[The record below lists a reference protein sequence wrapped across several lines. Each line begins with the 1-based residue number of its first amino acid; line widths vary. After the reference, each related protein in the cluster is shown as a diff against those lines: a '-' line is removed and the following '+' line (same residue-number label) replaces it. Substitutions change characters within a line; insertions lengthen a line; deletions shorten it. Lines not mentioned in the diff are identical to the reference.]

1 MNCDEWSNM
10 SASTL
15 RVASDIGGTFTDIV
29 CYEMDAETGDLRAIR
44 TEKAHTTPPHFEEG
58 VLNALTKAE
67 IDVSDV
73 DEFFANGTTV
83 VINAITERRGVK
95 TALITT
101 RGFRDVLEIARGDRP
116 DFFNIRYHKPPPFVP
131 RHLRLEI
138 SERIDHQ
145 GQVLVPLALG
155 ELPALVSLLKAQ
167 GVEAVGVCLL
177 NAYANTAHEQ
187 ALVEALEQAWP
198 EVIVVA
204 SHQVTRLW
212 REYERTNTTVLSAYV
227 RPIAQ
232 RYLDGLQSKLRDR
245 GLRGSL
251 YIMKSNGGIDT
262 LAAARATPITI
273 VESGPASGV
282 LAAAALG
289 RLIGERNVIAL
300 DIGGTTAKCS
310 LVDDGRVQVV
320 NTYYIDRSR
329 LSGGYPLL
337 VSVVDIVEI
346 GNGGGSIAWLDTQG
360 KLHVGPR
367 SAGAV
372 PGPVAYGKGGIEPTT
387 TDANLLTGR
396 INQVSFC
403 GGELDADMAGVRAAF
418 SRLGDRLGRSAEEA
432 ARGVIRIANNNMVN
446 ALRLVSI
453 NRGYDPRD
461 FVLFAFGG
469 GGALHAVTLARE
481 LNIPKVV
488 IPPHSAVFS
497 AWGMLMSDLRR
508 DWVLTQPTALT
519 AGQMSTVN
527 RNVLELERL
536 AAEAFSSSGYEAAQ
550 LRFER
555 MADMRYEGQEH
566 TVRVALPS
574 GPLDEST
581 HAAIAGAFHAH
592 YERQYTYR
600 LDSPIE
606 LVSYHLAAFAP
617 VRQPRPPV
625 LAAGRGEES
634 KALKGRRQVDYDE
647 EGTMEATVYDRV
659 KLGAG
664 AQVVGPAIVE
674 EVSSS
679 AVIPPGLRAHVDD
692 FGNLH
697 IETRP
702 RGAPSASS
710 EEHAA

>member
-1 MNCDEWSNM
+1 M

-29 CYEMDAETGDLRAIR
+29 CYEMDVATGELRAIR
-44 TEKAHTTPPHFEEG
+44 TEKVHTTPPNFEDG
-58 VLNALTKAE
+58 VLTGLAKAK
-67 IDVSDV
+67 IDVGDV

-101 RGFRDVLEIARGDRP
+101 RGFRDILEIARGDRP

-138 SERIDHQ
+138 SERIDHL
-145 GQVLVPLALG
+145 GQILVPLALG
-155 ELPALVSLLKAQ
+155 ELPALVSSLRAE

-177 NAYANTAHEQ
+177 NAYTNPAHEQ
-187 ALVEALEQAWP
+187 AVVAALERAWP
-198 EVIVVA
+198 GVIVVA
-204 SHQVTRLW
+204 SHQVTRMW

-232 RYLDGLQSKLRDR
+232 RYLDGLRSKLRER

-262 LAAARATPITI
+262 LEVARATPVTI

-310 LVDDGRVQVV
+310 LIDDGRVQVV
-320 NTYYIDRSR
+320 NTHHIDRSR
-329 LSGGYPLL
+329 LSSGYPLL

-346 GNGGGSIAWLDTQG
+346 GNGGGSIAWLDPQG

-367 SAGAV
+367 SAGAL
-372 PGPVAYGKGGIEPTT
+372 PGPVAYGKGGTEPTT
-387 TDANLLTGR
+387 TDANLITGR
-396 INQVSFC
+396 IDHASFC
-403 GGELDADMAGVRAAF
+403 SGELDADMAGVRAAF
-418 SRLGDRLGRSAEEA
+418 SRLGERLGLSAQEA
-432 ARGVIRIANNNMVN
+432 ARGVIRVANNNMVN

-469 GGALHAVTLARE
+469 GGAMHAVTLARE
-481 LNIPKVV
+481 LRVPKVV

-508 DWVLTQPTALT
+508 DWVLTQPTPLT
-519 AGQMSTVN
+519 AAQMAAVS

-566 TVRVALPS
+566 TVCVALPS
-574 GPLDEST
+574 GPLDESA
-581 HAAIAGAFHAH
+581 HATIAEAFRAH

-625 LAAGRGEES
+625 LAPGRGEES
-634 KALKGRRQVDYDE
+634 RALKGTRQVDYDE
-647 EGTMEATVYDRV
+647 EGPMEAAVYDRA

-674 EVSSS
+674 EAASC
-679 AVIPPGLRAHVDD
+679 AVIPPDLRAHVDEY
-692 FGNLH
+692 GNLH
-697 IETRP
+697 IETRL
-702 RGAPSASS
+702 RGEACTGT